1 MKLQEMQILYPQF
14 AVVDR
19 QDPQYVNKLG
29 WAFFFSCRSSTGQPI
44 NSNNAAWVMA
54 QTINSYNQGSS

>member
-29 WAFFFSCRSSTGQPI
+29 WAFFFLAE
-44 NSNNAAWVMA
+44 AALV
-54 QTINSYNQGSS
+54 SR